1 MAMVVVKLSKG
12 GMASA
17 FGNEKASVHRKKKK
31 KEQKNRTSNL
41 ICEFDILLL
50 YYQQQ
55 CANCCKF
62 SSSSYTHTLLLYTY
76 PIINPIFIVAYIL
89 SSIEDA
95 FLLFAFSSCSTCT
108 A

>member
-62 SSSSYTHTLLLYTY
+62 SSSSYTHTLLYTY